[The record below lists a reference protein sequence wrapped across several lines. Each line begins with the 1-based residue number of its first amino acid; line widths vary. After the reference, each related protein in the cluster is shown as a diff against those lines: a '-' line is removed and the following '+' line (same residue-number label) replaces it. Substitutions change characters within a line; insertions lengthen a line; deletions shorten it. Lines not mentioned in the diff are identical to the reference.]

1 MIARDALKC
10 ILKAHGL
17 TLEESGF
24 IRDMYNG
31 DLVGE
36 LITVKY
42 DEKGGIRYS
51 IKMNTALDYID
62 LDLDLDLTKGN
73 S

>member
-1 MIARDALKC
+1 MTARDALRL

-24 IRDMYNG
+24 IRDLDNG

-36 LITVKY
+36 LLTVKY
-42 DEKGGIRYS
+42 DEKGGLRYS
-51 IKMNTALDYID
+51 IKMNTAIDYID
-62 LDLDLDLTKGN
+62 LDLDIGN
-73 S
+73 IRES